1 VRNENHSPETL
12 NHRLVIDDPVD
23 EPELKLWKSLTLTTT
38 MQSSWRKAYLCP
50 SATSFRMMVVF
61 TPLATK
67 TLPSI
72 DLPSFETGLNVVRLG
87 VARAAVDEPVELK
100 K

>member
-1 VRNENHSPETL
+1 
-12 NHRLVIDDPVD
+12 
-23 EPELKLWKSLTLTTT
+23 
-38 MQSSWRKAYLCP
+38 
-50 SATSFRMMVVF
+50 MMVVF